1 MEVVTYTEVET
12 FVNHLPEVT
21 AAGVW
26 IKAIIILAVISAIA
40 GFGTYIE
47 RKVLAFMQRRL
58 GPMHV
63 GPYGLLQL
71 VADGIKLFTKEDIVP
86 QNANRLIFMVAPII
100 TAATAFIA
108 LAAVP
113 VFPDFTIPEWI
124 PVLGGTFVPSI
135 AADLNIGILFVL
147 GMMAAGLYG
156 PLLAGMAQAN
166 KWGIIG
172 AARTAIQFLSYEVVT
187 GLSILAPIML
197 VGSLSFV
204 DFNNAQAGGI
214 SQWLIWQQPVA
225 FVLFLIAGFAET
237 NRTPF
242 DLLEHEAE
250 VVSGY
255 ATEYSGMRWGMF
267 FIGEY
272 ANMITISII
281 AAIVFLGGYSEGGLG
296 WLTIILKVGFF
307 FFLMLWVRAAWPHVR
322 PDQLMWLCWKVLMP
336 IAVINV
342 VITGIVMMV

>member
-1 MEVVTYTEVET
+1 MEATLAH
-12 FVNHLPEVT
+12 NLPEVT

-214 SQWLIWQQPVA
+214 SHWLIWQQPVA